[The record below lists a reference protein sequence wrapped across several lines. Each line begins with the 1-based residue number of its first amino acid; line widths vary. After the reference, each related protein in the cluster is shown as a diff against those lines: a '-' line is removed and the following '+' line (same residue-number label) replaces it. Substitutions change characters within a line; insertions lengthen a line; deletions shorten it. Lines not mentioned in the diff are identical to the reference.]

1 MCLLGFSSTVRES
14 GLFVLICLSCQVCD
28 ADSAVIEGAVG
39 NIQEDVVHVKN
50 KQLWCSRILYCC
62 GAPNA
67 VVNLGKGDSARW
79 FAVHAFSCHA
89 VLLNRCALQFTYLS
103 H

>member
-14 GLFVLICLSCQVCD
+14 GLFVLICPSCPVCD
-28 ADSAVIEGAVG
+28 RDRAVIEGAVG
-39 NIQEDVVHVKN
+39 NAQEDVVHVKN
-50 KQLWCSRILYCC
+50 KQLWCSRILYCR

-67 VVNLGKGDSARW
+67 VVDLGKGDSARW

-89 VLLNRCALQFTYLS
+89 VLLNRCALQFTCIS